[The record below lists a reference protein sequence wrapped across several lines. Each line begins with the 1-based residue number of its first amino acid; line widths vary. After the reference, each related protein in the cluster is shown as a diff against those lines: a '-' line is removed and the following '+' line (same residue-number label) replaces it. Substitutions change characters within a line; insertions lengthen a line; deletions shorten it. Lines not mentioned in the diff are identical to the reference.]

1 MPPAASLT
9 KTGPHAQQAPDGL
22 YPPPCYLCRAATL
35 AGLIPSLD
43 SEDFALVYEPEAAAL
58 TACAQ
63 NNVSVEAGDVFLI
76 VDAGGGTIDFTM
88 HRVEDQAGSKVL
100 SEATYR
106 AMLLEVGASV
116 YLAPALGLLC
126 VLDASLAC
134 RSQGHVAGGGCLA
147 SVCTAPVVCALCFAC
162 GRAMLLYDH
171 L

>member
-1 MPPAASLT
+1 MPYVHQ
-9 KTGPHAQQAPDGL
+9 GPDGL
-22 YPPPCYLCRAATL
+22 HPAPLRAATL

-88 HRVEDQAGSKVL
+88 HQVEDQAGSKVL

-106 AMLLEVGASV
+106 AMLLEVGAW
-116 YLAPALGLLC
+116 LE
-126 VLDASLAC
+126 
-134 RSQGHVAGGGCLA
+134 
-147 SVCTAPVVCALCFAC
+147 SVCTAAVLSLSPAYALC
-162 GRAMLLYDH
+162 
-171 L
+171 